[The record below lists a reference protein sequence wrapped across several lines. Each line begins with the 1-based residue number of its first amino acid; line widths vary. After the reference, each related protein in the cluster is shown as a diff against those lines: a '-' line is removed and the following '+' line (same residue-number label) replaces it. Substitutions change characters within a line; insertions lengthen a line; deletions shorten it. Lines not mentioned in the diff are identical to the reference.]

1 MTLFNRNLAI
11 LFACQLLCVAG
22 SIVIFT
28 LGGIV
33 GAQLASTP
41 ALATLPL
48 FVMVVGTALTTV
60 PAATWMQRVGRRT
73 GFAAAAL
80 AAALASLLA
89 AYGLEHGSL
98 ILFSLGAL
106 GIGANNAFVQQYRFA
121 AAESVA
127 SASAG
132 RAISFVLVG
141 AIGGALVG
149 PKIAAWDHGPDL
161 SGTALAMLALAGLYS
176 AVAVLALGLQKTAS
190 DVEADSLSPA
200 RPLGQIARQPAY
212 LVAVLAGIVAYGL
225 MTLLMT
231 AAPLSM
237 HRSDGHSLDV
247 AASVVGFHVMAMY
260 GPSLVSGYLIE
271 RAGVVRSMALGCL
284 LFALAI
290 AGGLAGRDVVHYTVA
305 MILLG
310 VGWNFLYVGGTTL
323 LVRTYRGAERSRA
336 QALNELSVFG
346 SSALASLLS
355 GTLIHLFG
363 WTTLLA
369 AALPLIAAMALGLLW
384 IRNDPLARTPPKERL
399 A

>member
-1 MTLFNRNLAI
+1 MPLLNRNLVI

-60 PAATWMQRVGRRT
+60 PAATLMQRVGRRL
-73 GFAAAAL
+73 GFASAAL

-89 AYGLEHGSL
+89 AYGLERGSL

-127 SASAG
+127 SASAS
-132 RAISFVLVG
+132 RAISLVLVG

-149 PKIAAWDHGPDL
+149 PQLATWGDGSEASVHVV
-161 SGTALAMLALAGLYS
+161 AMLVLAVLYA
-176 AVAVLALGLQKTAS
+176 AVAVLALGLRQTAS
-190 DVEADSLSPA
+190 DIETGSHTAT

-237 HRSDGHSLDV
+237 HRADGYALDV
-247 AASVVGFHVMAMY
+247 AARVVGTHVMAMY
-260 GPSLVSGYLIE
+260 APSLVSGYLIE
-271 RAGVVRSMALGCL
+271 RAGVVRSMALGSL
-284 LFALAI
+284 LLALAI
-290 AGGLAGRDVVHYTVA
+290 AAGLAGREVVHYTVA

-310 VGWNFLYVGGTTL
+310 VGWNFLYVSGTTL

-384 IRNDPLARTPPKERL
+384 IRNDPLARPPPKERL